1 MVNYTR
7 YDKILYN
14 SCKTFNIDACD
25 AQSLIER
32 GANPLYKHDCETPLK
47 AYVTKKNNNIK
58 NDGET
63 PLKAYVTKKNN
74 NIKND
79 VVILLLSSV
88 DYKNINDFDIFE
100 YVCSDNIDIELLKL
114 LISKGLKINNIKKN
128 GINIVEKYATTSNPN
143 IDVFKLLLD
152 NGIPTCSNIQYGYKI
167 IPIQCTGYIYFN
179 WDDEF
184 DYLDDYDYT
193 TDYDNR
199 MGKTVLYYYII
210 TRSQDGYVTSLDVI
224 NYLISHEKE
233 MCHYT
238 YRERSIL
245 YYYVDKCDI
254 KREIFDVLFDSNYS
268 GNELMHVLSIY
279 LRKQF
284 RKKNH
289 KIDNYIVDKL
299 LSAHDTFYILELC
312 NSLRNNVIISSI
324 LKRYTDSIQD
334 LLSEYV
340 SYHTVYINVIKCM
353 IREGAILYRFKHINK
368 YFKRFDNRDPKVVE
382 YILKNGNVVVNDD
395 DNIINIMPLFPT
407 LSIRESEVLSILKIC
422 KPYIDDINKI
432 DKHGRS
438 ILYHCIES
446 HSVALV
452 EWLID
457 NGADINITTTY
468 GSTCIGICV
477 IMAHA
482 CIPEIAEIYIKILEI
497 ILSKLPTIE
506 CIKKTVDYLLKDRH
520 SLIGNKAKS
529 LLKICIK
536 YFILVDYKYTCDAY
550 PSYIEYITDCEKEIA
565 DMRQIKINGM
575 DILTIMY
582 KLNKHTKKR
591 YVNNPIF
598 IDWANKQY
606 KFYNQIIYNANKL
619 IEESKKIDNMIDEV
633 SVDNN
638 RLSTLPLELRHLIF
652 SYAFL

>member
-1 MVNYTR
+1 MVN
-7 YDKILYN
+7 DKILYD
-14 SCKTFNIDACD
+14 SCKTFNIDASS
-25 AQSLIER
+25 AQSLIES
-32 GANPLYKHDCETPLK
+32 GANPLYE
-47 AYVTKKNNNIK
+47 Y
-58 NDGET
+58 DGET

-152 NGIPTCSNIQYGYKI
+152 KGIPTCSNIQYGYKI
-167 IPIQCTGYIYFN
+167 KIEQIRRAGEYYN
-179 WDDEF
+179 WDDELD
-184 DYLDDYDYT
+184 DYDYDYT
-193 TDYDNR
+193 TDYDDR

-210 TRSQDGYVTSLDVI
+210 TRSQDGYATSLDVI

-233 MCHYT
+233 MRYYT
-238 YRERSIL
+238 YREHTTL
-245 YYYVDKCDI
+245 YYYLDKCDI
-254 KREIFDVLFDSNYS
+254 KREIFDALFDSNYS
-268 GNELMHVLSIY
+268 GHELMNILSNY

-289 KIDNYIVDKL
+289 KIDNYIVDQL
-299 LSAHDTFYILELC
+299 LFDRDTFYILELC
-312 NSLRNNVIISSI
+312 NSLRNNILISTI

-334 LLSEYV
+334 LLLEYV

-353 IREGAILYRFKHINK
+353 IDEGATLYRFKHINK
-368 YFKRFDNRDPKVVE
+368 YFQKFGNRDPKVVE
-382 YILKNGNVVVNDD
+382 YILKNGNLVVDNDNDD
-395 DNIINIMPLFPT
+395 NLINIMPLFPT
-407 LSIRESEVLSILKIC
+407 FSMRELDVLSILKLC

-432 DKHGRS
+432 DKHGCS

-446 HSVALV
+446 HSVSLV

-457 NGADINITTTY
+457 NGADINIITKY
-468 GSTCIGICV
+468 GFTCIGICV

-506 CIKKTVDYLLKDRH
+506 CIKKTVDYLSNDRH
-520 SLIGNKAKS
+520 LLIGNKAKS

-536 YFILVDYKYTCDAY
+536 YFILVDYKYTCDTY

-598 IDWANKQY
+598 TDWANKQY

-619 IEESKKIDNMIDEV
+619 IEQSKKIDNMIDEV
-633 SVDNN
+633 SADNN